1 LISVRSLASDVVA
14 LSHGGVLNADSEDR
28 AGLPVELP
36 PQDDRPTKSEQGV
49 SPFGR
54 PPIYVFL
61 AFFVNIS
68 LSLRPA
74 GYGAMQKSVVTT
86 GYRPSEN
93 PI

>member
-1 LISVRSLASDVVA
+1 VVA
-14 LSHGGVLNADSEDR
+14 LSLGGVLNADSADR

-36 PQDDRPTKSEQGV
+36 PQDGRPTKSEQGV
-49 SPFGR
+49 SAFVHA
-54 PPIYVFL
+54 PIYVFL
-61 AFFVNIS
+61 AFSVNIS

-86 GYRPSEN
+86 GCRPSEN